1 MIKDERI
8 VALDIL
14 RGMAL
19 FGMIVVH
26 FHQKLEASAK
36 GVEDLIGWI
45 IWVGIESKAWAA
57 FAFLFGAS
65 FGIFLRRAEA
75 RGLNV
80 VPLFL
85 RRMLMLAGYGVLVKF
100 LLDFTILI
108 DYAFWG
114 TLLLFIRKWP
124 ARALLVVAVLAA
136 LWTKSYSM
144 IHTPASNFVLIILGF
159 LSIRE
164 GVLEN
169 PRKHLRLITGVMI
182 FGFVSWA
189 IWWLYL
195 WNLEHDVG
203 FGIIRDQWLGLT
215 YVGAGLLILEYWPA
229 WKARLSGTGFAGRMA
244 LTNYVLQAAFF
255 WFVAVVINLKVRPYY
270 DFPGAILLFGV
281 LVLFSKFWLA
291 RHRYGPLERLWR
303 SFTYWRLDTT
313 S

>member
-1 MIKDERI
+1 MTDKERI
-8 VALDIL
+8 VTLDIL

-36 GVEDLIGWI
+36 GIEDLIGWI
-45 IWVGIESKAWAA
+45 VWVGFETKAWAA

-80 VPLFL
+80 IPLFL
-85 RRMLMLAGYGVLVKF
+85 RRMLMLAAYGVLVKF
-100 LLDFTILI
+100 FLDFTILI

-114 TLLLFIRKWP
+114 TLLLFMRKWP
-124 ARALLVVAVLAA
+124 TRVLLVVAVLAA
-136 LWTKSYSM
+136 LWTKSYAM
-144 IHTPASNFVLIILGF
+144 IHTPASSFVLIILGF
-159 LSIRE
+159 LAIKE

-169 PRKHLRLITGVMI
+169 PRQHLRLIIGVMG
-182 FGFVSWA
+182 FGFASWA

-195 WNLEHDVG
+195 WNLEHDLG
-203 FGIIRDQWLGLT
+203 YGIIRDQWMGLT
-215 YVGAGLLILEYWPA
+215 YVGAALRFLEYWPV
-229 WKARLSGTGFAGRMA
+229 WKARLSGVGTAGRMA

-255 WFVAVVINLKVRPYY
+255 WFVADIINLKLRPYY
-270 DFPGAILLFGV
+270 DFPGAVLLFCI

-303 SFTYWRLDTT
+303 SVTYWRVSTT
-313 S
+313 